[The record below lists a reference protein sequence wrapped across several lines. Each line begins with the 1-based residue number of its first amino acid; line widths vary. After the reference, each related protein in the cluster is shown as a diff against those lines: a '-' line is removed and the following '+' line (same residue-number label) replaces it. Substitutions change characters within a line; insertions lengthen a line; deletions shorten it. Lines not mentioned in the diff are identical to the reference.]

1 MSDQDFFFDEE
12 PVPEPQKPSKQGRGP
27 APKPAAQAPSRRK
40 GAPVAPTPFFDR
52 STTYAVALLLAVIGL
67 LLGVL
72 GGYLYGTSTAQPAKS
87 STPAAS
93 TPAQQ
98 APVTLPGVNGAGG
111 VTTTP

>member
-1 MSDQDFFFDEE
+1 VSDQDFFFDEE

-27 APKPAAQAPSRRK
+27 APKPAAQTPARRK

-67 LLGVL
+67 LVGVL
-72 GGYLYGTSTAQPAKS
+72 GGYVYGNSAAQPAKT

-93 TPAQQ
+93 SPALQ
-98 APVTLPGVNGAGG
+98 APTTLPGVVDTGG